1 MIMYDELI
9 SGLEFPEKLKE
20 EIKNNFEKYKLTK
33 KQAEKLIEKIRE
45 AYKKMSYEPGEAI
58 GVIAAQSISEP
69 ATQMTMRTYHTAGAA
84 AKQVSL
90 GLPRLIEIVDARRE
104 PSTPLM
110 EIYLKKEFNTKENAT
125 KVAKKIKETKLK
137 NIVLEDVIDLVNSY
151 IELKIDRKYM
161 NEIEVNDDF
170 LVKLIKKYI
179 KNYDAEIDGDVLKIK
194 AKKETTIRE
203 LQKTKLKV
211 FDISLKG
218 IRGINQAIVMNKNGE
233 WFITTLGSNLKKV
246 LDIKEVDLTR
256 FFSNDI
262 NGVEKLLG
270 IEAARNVI
278 IMEACKTLADQ
289 GLDVDSRH
297 LILVGDIMTT
307 DGTVKAIGRYG
318 VSGEK
323 RSVLARANFET
334 TVKHLTDAAVEG
346 EVDNLDSI
354 VENILIN
361 QVAPIGTAVCDLMFK
376 TKRKTGGKK

>member
-1 MIMYDELI
+1 
-9 SGLEFPEKLKE
+9 
-20 EIKNNFEKYKLTK
+20 
-33 KQAEKLIEKIRE
+33 
-45 AYKKMSYEPGEAI
+45 
-58 GVIAAQSISEP
+58 
-69 ATQMTMRTYHTAGAA
+69 
-84 AKQVSL
+84 
-90 GLPRLIEIVDARRE
+90 
-104 PSTPLM
+104 
-110 EIYLKKEFNTKENAT
+110 
-125 KVAKKIKETKLK
+125 
-137 NIVLEDVIDLVNSY
+137 
-151 IELKIDRKYM
+151 
-161 NEIEVNDDF
+161 
-170 LVKLIKKYI
+170 
-179 KNYDAEIDGDVLKIK
+179 
-194 AKKETTIRE
+194 
-203 LQKTKLKV
+203 
-211 FDISLKG
+211 
-218 IRGINQAIVMNKNGE
+218 
-233 WFITTLGSNLKKV
+233 
-246 LDIKEVDLTR
+246 TR